1 MLSSPY
7 IPFNTIP
14 PCSSQDKRRRRR
26 DGGEGRGVKEKNITR
41 GVIGA
46 KILRLDALPVKNQ
59 C

>member
-1 MLSSPY
+1 MFFS
-7 IPFNTIP
+7 
-14 PCSSQDKRRRRR
+14 DKRRRRR